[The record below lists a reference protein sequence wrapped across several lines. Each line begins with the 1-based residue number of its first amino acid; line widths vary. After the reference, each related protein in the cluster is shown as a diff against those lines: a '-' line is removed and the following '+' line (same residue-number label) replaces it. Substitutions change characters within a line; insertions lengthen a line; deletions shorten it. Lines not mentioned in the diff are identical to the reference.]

1 MAAQGTRAF
10 EDEFNGQNCEGLH
23 PGEQEVSNYM
33 RIVQPENE
41 EGRSAQTQYRS
52 GSQAA
57 EGSASGYEANSVSSQ
72 SSIRVQMLEGGY

>member
-33 RIVQPENE
+33 RIVQPHE
-41 EGRSAQTQYRS
+41 EGRPAQTQYHS

-57 EGSASGYEANSVSSQ
+57 EGSAPGYDANSVSSQ
-72 SSIRVQMLEGGY
+72 SSFRVQMLGEDY